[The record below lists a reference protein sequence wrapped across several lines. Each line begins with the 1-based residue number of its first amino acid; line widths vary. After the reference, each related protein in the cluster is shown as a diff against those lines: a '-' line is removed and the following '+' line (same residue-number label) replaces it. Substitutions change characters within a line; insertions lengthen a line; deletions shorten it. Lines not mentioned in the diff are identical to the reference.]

1 MWKRCWVRW
10 QRLGG
15 MWEPEQGHD
24 GAESQALARFDLHPA
39 VFHQGTQ
46 YFALF
51 GLELYAKDISG
62 ELYRWW
68 GDARLSL
75 HPA

>member
-1 MWKRCWVRW
+1 MMAAF
-10 QRLGG
+10 GG
-15 MWEPEQGHD
+15 MWEPEQGH
-24 GAESQALARFDLHPA
+24 GGTESQALAVARFDLQPA

-51 GLELYAKDISG
+51 GLELYAKDIGG
-62 ELYRWW
+62 ELYRCW
-68 GDARLSL
+68 GDVRLSL